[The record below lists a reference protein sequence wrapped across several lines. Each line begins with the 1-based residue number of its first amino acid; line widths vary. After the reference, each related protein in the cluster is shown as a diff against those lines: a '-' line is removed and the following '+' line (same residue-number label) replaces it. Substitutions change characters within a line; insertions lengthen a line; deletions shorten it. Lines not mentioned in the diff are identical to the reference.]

1 MFEMTAILAG
11 LGMILVLAVIPG
23 RGASSQLLLVTATI
37 AVSGGL
43 LLIDDPGID
52 GNFVPG

>member
-23 RGASSQLLLVTATI
+23 PGASSKLPLVTATI

-43 LLIDDPGID
+43 LLMYSLGIG
-52 GNFVPG
+52 GNLVLG

>member
-23 RGASSQLLLVTATI
+23 
-37 AVSGGL
+37 SGGFFATA
-43 LLIDDPGID
+43 PGD
-52 GNFVPG
+52 GNDCRVGRAAAH